1 MTTSCLRSPRD
12 SPRKL
17 MAVLQYPV
25 IILALLSLAYMFFTP
40 AVNMNMDNRRLVAKY
55 ACTHKS
61 PPDWCNEL
69 AADLAEGRRTRNQAD
84 LLARTKTLTIKLSKE
99 TP

>member
-1 MTTSCLRSPRD
+1 
-12 SPRKL
+12 

-40 AVNMNMDNRRLVAKY
+40 AVNMHMDNRRIVAKY
-55 ACTHKS
+55 ACTHRN
-61 PPDWCNEL
+61 PPDWCDEL